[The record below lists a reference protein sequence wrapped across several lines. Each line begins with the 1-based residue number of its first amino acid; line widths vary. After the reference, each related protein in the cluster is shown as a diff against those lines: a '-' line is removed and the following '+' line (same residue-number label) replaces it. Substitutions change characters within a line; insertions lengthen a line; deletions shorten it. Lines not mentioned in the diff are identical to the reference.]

1 MKTTTRDQLK
11 KMMDEQQDFAL
22 VDVLS
27 PESFKDYHLPGAVN
41 VPIGEGFEEKIQ
53 QAVPNK
59 SQPVVVYCKDTE
71 CTASPTA
78 AKKMDELGYQEVLD
92 YEAGKVDWKQ
102 AGLPTEP

>member
-1 MKTTTRDQLK
+1 MQAISREQLK
-11 KMMDEQQDFAL
+11 KMRDAKQDFAL

-27 PESFKDYHLPGAVN
+27 PESYKDYHLPGAVN
-41 VPIGEGFEEKIQ
+41 VPIGDGFEDRIQ
-53 QAVPNK
+53 KAVPNK

-78 AKKMDELGYQEVLD
+78 AKEMDRLGYQQVLD

-102 AGLPTEP
+102 AGLPTAP